1 MGDRDFDAEQS
12 IRNRAYAIWEEDG
25 RPDGK
30 HLEHWQKAQSE
41 VAHRASL
48 IPRVRPHPRVARQ
61 DQRLF
66 RARSRVRPRPK
77 GVRRSQRLFPAC
89 LDFQTRIGG
98 VRLP

>member
-41 VAHRASL
+41 VAHRAFPNPKSPPASKGRPARPTPIPSTLKSPPASQGGPEKPAL
-48 IPRVRPHPRVARQ
+48 IPSM
-61 DQRLF
+61 
-66 RARSRVRPRPK
+66 SR
-77 GVRRSQRLFPAC
+77 FPN
-89 LDFQTRIGG
+89 
-98 VRLP
+98 